1 MCAGSGSLSHS
12 RPLARSHSPFHCRS
26 GAVLMEAMVA
36 VVILAVAGTTAVTLV
51 SQGADSVRRARE
63 ADVEAREAS
72 ALMHAVAL
80 WTREDLDRRLGSR
93 AQGPWRLSIQRPD
106 PELYDLALMDSAGT
120 RVILRTSLFRP
131 DSVRGLLD

>member
-1 MCAGSGSLSHS
+1 M
-12 RPLARSHSPFHCRS
+12 HCRS
-26 GAVLMEAMVA
+26 GAVLLEAIVA
-36 VVILAVAGTTAVTLV
+36 VVILAVAGTSAVTIV

-93 AQGPWRLSIQRPD
+93 PQGPWRLSIQRPD
-106 PELYDLALMDSAGT
+106 PLLYDLALMDSTGT

-131 DSVRGLLD
+131 DSVRDALH

>member
-1 MCAGSGSLSHS
+1 MPFLDPSLTHS
-12 RPLARSHSPFHCRS
+12 RTHALTHCRS
-26 GAVLMEAMVA
+26 GAVLLEAIVA
-36 VVILAVAGTTAVTLV
+36 IVILAVAGTAAVAMV
-51 SQGADSVRRARE
+51 GQAAEGVRRARA

-93 AQGPWRLSIQRPD
+93 PQGPWRLSVQRPD
-106 PELYDLALMDSAGT
+106 PELYDVALTDSAGA

-131 DSVRGLLD
+131 DTARDLLP